1 MLNIDHVIGSTPA
14 TQRMT
19 SSLKYIISGPYDSL
33 YQYNHGKPQ

>member
-1 MLNIDHVIGSTPA
+1 MLNNDHVIGSTPV

-33 YQYNHGKPQ
+33 DQYNHGKPQ